1 MLTKEQVTQ
10 LYKEHGFGVLRR
22 CRRLLGD
29 NAEAKDMVQE
39 VFVRALENP
48 SAFQGRSA
56 ASTYLYG
63 MATHLC
69 LNRIRNRLARNDAW
83 VAAVAAGIEARA
95 ATEPSETLHCQQ
107 LVSILLGEADDT
119 TAAIAL
125 YHWVDGLSQGEIA
138 QLVGLSRVTVNQRL
152 MRLRAAAVAFSEKP

>member
-1 MLTKEQVTQ
+1 MWTREQIAQ
-10 LYKEHGFGVLRR
+10 LYSEHGFGVLRR

-29 NAEAKDMVQE
+29 DAEAKDMVQE

-63 MATHLC
+63 VATHLC
-69 LNRIRNRLARNDAW
+69 LNRIRNRLARSEAW
-83 VAAVAAGIEARA
+83 EAALAIGLKARA

-107 LVSILLGEADDT
+107 LVSLLLAEADET

-125 YHWVDGLSQGEIA
+125 YHWVDGLTQGEIA
-138 QLVGLSRVTVNQRL
+138 KLVGLSRVTVNQRL
-152 MRLRAAAVAFSEKP
+152 VRLRAEAIALSGKS